1 MLTQVKAE
9 IEINGTVRLLE
20 PLKLK
25 RKSRAIVT
33 LLDDDAAEDPVSAE
47 ETMLAEERFAR
58 HIGSVTSGNPTSADN
73 EQIDVDLATEYLN
86 PHDDKQ

>member
-1 MLTQVKAE
+1 MITQVKAE

-33 LLDDDAAEDPVSAE
+33 LLDDDAAENPASVE
-47 ETMLAEERFAR
+47 ETKLAEERFAR
-58 HIGSVTSGNPTSADN
+58 HIGSVRSGNPTSADN
-73 EQIDVDLATEYLN
+73 ERIDADLATEYSD
-86 PHDDKQ
+86 PHNDKK